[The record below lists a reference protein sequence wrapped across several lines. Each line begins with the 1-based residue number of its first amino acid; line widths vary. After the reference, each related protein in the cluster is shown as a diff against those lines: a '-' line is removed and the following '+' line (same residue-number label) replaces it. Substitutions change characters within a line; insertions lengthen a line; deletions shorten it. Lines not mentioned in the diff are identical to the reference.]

1 MQTFNDSEWR
11 RKIRETSMTR
21 GFTAAVEKL
30 KKVQL
35 QQQELRK
42 DFVKEQDPKKKE
54 QLKNKLVKL
63 HKDVQKAEAEFN
75 KAVLNEPIDLE

>member
-75 KAVLNEPIDLE
+75 KAVLNEPIDLD

>member
-1 MQTFNDSEWR
+1 MNKFNDSQWR
-11 RKIRETSMTR
+11 RQIRETSMTR
-21 GFTAAVEKL
+21 GFEKAVENL

-42 DFVKEQDPKKKE
+42 DFVKEKDPKKKE
-54 QLKNKLVKL
+54 VLKTKLIKL

-75 KAVLNEPIDLE
+75 KAVLNEPIDLD